1 MANANLEKVDLIEV
15 VPFQNGERAN
25 ADNLNRPII
34 QLRDNITNQK
44 GVLDSVID
52 MLSSN
57 NTSLDDLQ
65 EVADFIESNKEEL
78 RDLTALMN
86 DGGKLRLDNRLG
98 QTDVEKVTYDADG
111 DLDTIK
117 YKSINFYDT
126 VTNTVTPSV
135 FDVRHT
141 YNDDKL
147 LTKVEYIDV
156 RDENSTE
163 TLDVITDKIT
173 VQNKIKEVTSIIF
186 KEEIYGGGTAIDGST
201 ITLDDDS
208 NDGILSECT
217 YKYDDADGNEQTT
230 TENVTVSGTD
240 ISVSNTVKEV
250 VEIRLEKDTTYEGS
264 TTISDKEVTLDD
276 NSHDT
281 IKTEIQYV
289 YVQETLKAKNEFTY
303 VNDNIDSVQWSVV

>member
-111 DLDTIK
+111 DLDIIR
-117 YKSINFYDT
+117 YKNINFYNPAD
-126 VTNTVTPSV
+126 NSV
-135 FDVRHT
+135 ASTKFDVVHS

-147 LTKVEYIDV
+147 LTKVEYKTVTD
-156 RDENSTE
+156 TE
-163 TLDVITDKIT
+163 ANETKTVAIDKIT
-173 VQNKIKEVTSIIF
+173 VDHSIKSITSI
-186 KEEIYGGGTAIDGST
+186 TID
-201 ITLDDDS
+201 DEVVDS
-208 NDGILSECT
+208 NT
-217 YKYDDADGNEQTT
+217 YTFD
-230 TENVTVSGTD
+230 GTD
-240 ISVSNTVKEV
+240 ITFDDNTQD
-250 VEIRLEKDTTYEGS
+250 EKDATVVYIYEVK
-264 TTISDKEVTLDD
+264 DL
-276 NSHDT
+276 
-281 IKTEIQYV
+281 Y
-289 YVQETLKAKNEFTY
+289 AKNEFTY
-303 VNDNIDSVQWSVV
+303 ENDNIVAVNWTTV